1 MDQSP
6 ALDLETDPRLPSG
19 PWIGFFLDKRLAGKH
34 QMELSLTFRQGDMTG
49 EGRDKVGEFL
59 VRGRYDVADGK
70 CHWHKRYVDKHD
82 VYYQGYAENKGIW
95 GTWELHPREIYGL
108 VKGGFHIWPKGLP
121 DPTQSTLSEEAHV
134 PAAGKELVE
143 AR

>member
-1 MDQSP
+1 MDP
-6 ALDLETDPRLPSG
+6 TVDLETDPRFPSG

-34 QMELSLTFRQGDMTG
+34 QMELLLAFRQGEMTG
-49 EGRDKVGEFL
+49 EGRDKVAKFL

-70 CHWHKRYVDKHD
+70 CHWHKRYIDQHD
-82 VYYQGYAENKGIW
+82 VFYQGYAENKGIW

-121 DPTQSTLSEEAHV
+121 DPTQSTLSEEADV
-134 PAAGKELVE
+134 PAEVKELVE